1 MQTCWQQQAED
12 TGAIIL
18 GVMMDGAQ
26 PGSIASWVGAYGT
39 SYPMVADPTD
49 SLSGGLNGGYPTYP
63 VIGPDMVIQNID
75 LFPFSCTGL
84 GGYL

>member
-1 MQTCWQQQAED
+1 MQSCWQQQAED

-18 GVMMDGAQ
+18 GVMLDGAS
-26 PGSIASWVGAYGT
+26 PSDISSWVGSYGI

-49 SLSGGLNGGYPTYP
+49 SLVGGLNGGYPTYP
-63 VIGPDMVIQNID
+63 VIGPDMVIQNND

-84 GGYL
+84 EGYL